1 MKHIG
6 VSSIPGGRRTLVA
19 AGIVCV
25 VLLAVAAT
33 PQLLGSDVRR
43 AFGGLEHARPVW
55 LWAAAVGF
63 LGALLCNA
71 WVWRSAILLC
81 GGRID
86 RVRGGARYRVGA
98 VVNSALPARG

>member
-1 MKHIG
+1 MRR
-6 VSSIPGGRRTLVA
+6 VRLSSIPGGKRTLVA

-25 VLLAVAAT
+25 VLLAVVST

-55 LWAAAVGF
+55 LLAASVGF

-71 WVWRSAILLC
+71 WVWRCAIPLC
-81 GGRID
+81 GG
-86 RVRGGARYRVGA
+86 GGGPPPP
-98 VVNSALPARG
+98 PAPPLRRPPPRTRPAPR